1 MDLAELVSTRSK
13 CSRRQVGAA
22 IVDADN
28 KHLISIGYNGAPS
41 GFPEGGTASCAQ
53 FCPRASQDAPTASY
67 GLSCVA
73 THAEVSALLQAK
85 TTTQGSILY
94 VTSAMCGDCAK
105 VVVSAGVKTVVMYV
119 SPSDAH
125 RQPEEVI
132 RFLEKCGL
140 DVSIIEVV

>member
-67 GLSCVA
+67 GLSCVSV
-73 THAEVSALLQAK
+73 HAEINCILAARQSLENAR
-85 TTTQGSILY
+85 LY
-94 VTSAMCGDCAK
+94 VNSAMCGDCAK
-105 VVVSAGVKTVVMYV
+105 VIANSGIKTVVMYV